1 MSNLLPRDALHS
13 YQVDASRALC
23 SDLGRQEVC
32 LMGGGKTVIAL
43 TAFADLQSAG
53 LLDGPALCIAP
64 LAVAESTW
72 HTEAAQWEHT
82 RHLRIERVLGT
93 PKQRAAALLRPADI
107 YVSNYDNLRWLVAEV
122 ARCQRRFSV
131 LIADEASNLK
141 NPDALRTR
149 LMIELGQQIP
159 RRWALTG
166 TPRNHQ
172 LSDVWGPAQFVQQ
185 GRAFPPFGSWRDA
198 HFFPT
203 DLYQRHWVPRQ
214 ASEPVIIAK
223 VREFTHVVDREALST
238 RPPVIEIV
246 HDVQLPA
253 DVAALYDELDA
264 GGTTASVAQLAAAGV
279 PTISEMAIVGRLMQV
294 CSGALYTDTAAGAF
308 SRLHDRR
315 LDMLADIHD
324 GHSRP
329 TLVFI
334 NFRHEAA
341 RIRERFA
348 FARELTPERL
358 DAWNAGEI
366 EMAYAH
372 PASMGH
378 GINAQR
384 GSNVLCWFSLIW
396 SAELFTQA
404 NARLVRQGQVD
415 TVNIH
420 IMLCRDRID
429 DIALDVVRRRM
440 AEQERLIEALEGAR

>member
-1 MSNLLPRDALHS
+1 MNVRPRDALHR
-13 YQVDASRALC
+13 YQEDASQSLC
-23 SDLGRQEVC
+23 SDLGRQELC

-43 TAFADLQSAG
+43 TAMVDLQSAG
-53 LLDGPALCIAP
+53 LLDSPALCIAP

-72 HTEAAQWEHT
+72 HIEAAQWEHT
-82 RHLRIERVLGT
+82 RHLRVERVLGT
-93 PKQRAAALLRPADI
+93 PKQRLAALLRPADV
-107 YVSNYDNLRWLVAEV
+107 YVSNYDNLRWLVAEI
-122 ARCQRRFSV
+122 AKQQLRFSV

-141 NPDALRTR
+141 NPDAQRTK
-149 LMIELGQQIP
+149 LMIQLGQQIP

-166 TPRNHQ
+166 TPRNHT
-172 LSDVWGPAQFVQQ
+172 LLDVWGPGQFVEQ
-185 GRAFPPFGSWRDA
+185 GRAFPPFYPWRDA

-203 DLYQRHWVPRQ
+203 DLYQRHWVAKQ
-214 ASEPVIIAK
+214 ASEPAIIAR

-246 HDVQLPA
+246 HDVLLPA
-253 DVAALYDELDA
+253 DVATLYDELDA
-264 GGTTASVAQLAAAGV
+264 GGTTASVARLAAAGV

-294 CSGALYTDTAAGAF
+294 CSGALYTDTTAGAF
-308 SRLHDRR
+308 NRLHERR
-315 LDMLADIHD
+315 LDRLGDIHE

-341 RIRERFA
+341 RIRERFP
-348 FARELTPERL
+348 FARELTPDL
-358 DAWNAGEI
+358 LKAWNAGDV

-378 GINAQR
+378 GINAQG
-384 GSNVLCWFSLIW
+384 GSNVLCWFSLTW

-404 NARLVRQGQVD
+404 NARLVRQGQTD

-420 IMLCRDRID
+420 VMLCASRID
-429 DIALDVVRRRM
+429 EIAHRVVTQRLV
-440 AEQERLIEALEGAR
+440 EQAQLIEALSA

>member
-1 MSNLLPRDALHS
+1 LGRLLPRGALHR
-13 YQVDASRALC
+13 YQVDASQKLL
-23 SDLGRQEVC
+23 SGSGRQEVC

-43 TAFADLQSAG
+43 TAFIDLQCAG
-53 LLDGPALCIAP
+53 RLDGPALCIAP

-72 HTEAAQWEHT
+72 HAEAIQWEHT
-82 RHLRIERVLGT
+82 RHLCIERVLGT
-93 PKQRAAALLRPADI
+93 PKQRVAALLRPADI
-107 YVSNYDNLRWLVAEV
+107 YVSNYDNLHWLVAEI
-122 ARCQRRFSV
+122 ARRQLRFSV

-141 NPDALRTR
+141 NPAAQRTR
-149 LMIELGQQIP
+149 LMVQLGQQIP

-172 LSDVWGPAQFVQQ
+172 LTDVWGPAQFVQQ
-185 GRAFPPFGSWRDA
+185 GLAFPPFNPWRDA

-203 DLYQRHWVPRQ
+203 DLYLRHWVPKQ
-214 ASEPVIIAK
+214 ASEPAIVAK

-238 RPPVIEIV
+238 RPPVVEIV
-246 HDVQLPA
+246 HDVQLPP

-264 GGTTASVAQLAAAGV
+264 GGTTASVARLAAAGV
-279 PTISEMAIVGRLMQV
+279 PVISEMAIVGRLMQV

-315 LDMLADIHD
+315 LERLADIHE

-329 TLVFI
+329 TLVFV

-341 RIRERFA
+341 RIREHFS
-348 FARELTPERL
+348 FARELTPDLL

-384 GSNVLCWFSLIW
+384 GSNVLCWFSLTW
-396 SAELFTQA
+396 SAELFAQA
-404 NARLVRQGQVD
+404 NARLVRQGQTD
-415 TVNIH
+415 TVSIH
-420 IMLCRDRID
+420 IMLCAGRID
-429 DIALDVVRRRM
+429 AIAHAILSGRLI
-440 AEQERLIEALEGAR
+440 EQAQLIEALSA

>member
-1 MSNLLPRDALHS
+1 MSVRPRNALHR
-13 YQVDASRALC
+13 YQVDASQALR

-32 LMGGGKTVIAL
+32 LMGGGKTIIAL
-43 TAFADLQSAG
+43 TAFVDLRSAG

-72 HTEAAQWEHT
+72 HTEAAHWEHT
-82 RHLRIERVLGT
+82 RHLRVERVLGT
-93 PKQRAAALLRPADI
+93 AKQRIAALLRPADI
-107 YVSNYDNLRWLVAEV
+107 YVSNYDNLRWLVTET
-122 ARCQRRFSV
+122 ARRQLRFSV

-141 NPDALRTR
+141 SPDAQRTK
-149 LMIELGQQIP
+149 LMIALGQQIP

-185 GRAFPPFGSWRDA
+185 GRAFPPFHPWRDA

-203 DLYQRHWVPRQ
+203 DLYQRHWVPKQ
-214 ASEPVIIAK
+214 ASEPAIVAK

-238 RPPVIEIV
+238 RPPVVEIV

-253 DVAALYDELDA
+253 DVATLYDELDA
-264 GGTTASVAQLAAAGV
+264 GGTTASVARLAAAGV
-279 PTISEMAIVGRLMQV
+279 PTIPEMAIVGRLMQV
-294 CSGALYTDTAAGAF
+294 CSGALYTDTAGGTF
-308 SRLHDRR
+308 NRLHDRR
-315 LDMLADIHD
+315 LDRLGDIHD
-324 GHSRP
+324 GHERP

-341 RIRERFA
+341 RIRERFS
-348 FARELTPERL
+348 FARELIPERL

-384 GSNVLCWFSLIW
+384 GSNVLCWFSLTW
-396 SAELFTQA
+396 SAELFAQA
-404 NARLVRQGQVD
+404 NARLVRQGQTD
-415 TVNIH
+415 TVNLH
-420 IMLCRDRID
+420 IMLCAGRID
-429 DIALDVVRRRM
+429 AIAHRVVAQRLV
-440 AEQERLIEALEGAR
+440 EQARLVEALAG